1 MDIKEMQNVIHQLFS
16 ASAALGKYKQQ
27 YTAEMI
33 DIFLMDNAGSLSEKI
48 IAIIGKDFEA
58 YVAIVNSK
66 MQPVDAS
73 INVESDE
80 LCTQGLSNVS
90 HDEKSSEENQQLSE
104 NIASESPLIEATYQ
118 ESEPMKV
125 TELPSIDSGAMP
137 IQLQKLEPQN
147 KPNQQLA
154 SGDNMPRKF
163 SFKLKGGKL
172 QAGVLYDGRLEYSE
186 GSPGIAPSILTVE
199 MTPDIGLKFDKDDP
213 ARIYGTPTIGGEITL
228 SIKFNLGASEAS
240 AIELTSNI
248 DEFVNHDPKTLWKD
262 LPSDREDPHWK
273 SDYDSILLEAG
284 DRKLVAASQR
294 GRSHAHEGKF
304 RDDDF
309 LMQISDTGWH
319 VIAVADGAGSAI
331 KSRRGSQIAVST
343 AVNVLLELLA
353 GEDGARLEKSVSDWH
368 KGDVSKEQVV
378 AGGVYPVLGIA
389 AFKACKAIEEEANG
403 LGVAVKEFS
412 TTLLVT
418 VFKKMSFGNLFATY
432 WVGDG
437 GVGICLN
444 DGTPKLLGKV
454 DSGEYAGQTRF
465 LDYKVMTT
473 EEITARLHFEVV
485 DEFRALVA
493 MTDGITDPWFM
504 TDNNLESQEYW
515 GKLWTEVEPAL
526 KSDDPAASLLAWL
539 DFWSPGNHDDRT
551 IAILW

>member
-1 MDIKEMQNVIHQLFS
+1 MDIKEMQNIINQLFT
-16 ASAALGKYKQQ
+16 ANLALSKLQDKYKS
-27 YTAEMI
+27 EVINSFLI
-33 DIFLMDNAGSLSEKI
+33 DNSESIMEKI
-48 IAIIGKDFEA
+48 VAMIGKEFEA
-58 YVAIVNSK
+58 YVATVNSSI
-66 MQPVDAS
+66 QLLEAS
-73 INVESDE
+73 INVESDQ
-80 LCTQGLSNVS
+80 LCVDALSNMS
-90 HDEKSSEENQQLSE
+90 CDDKSSEDNQQFSE
-104 NIASESPLIEATYQ
+104 NIPSESPLIEATCK
-118 ESEPMKV
+118 ESGPVKLE
-125 TELPSIDSGAMP
+125 ELVSIDSGTIP
-137 IQLQKLEPQN
+137 IQLPKLEPQN
-147 KPNQQLA
+147 IPNQQHA
-154 SGDNMPRKF
+154 SGDTKPRKF

-172 QAGVLYDGRLEYSE
+172 QAGVLYDGRLEYSG
-186 GSPGIAPSILTVE
+186 GSSDITPNILTVE
-199 MTPDIGLKFDKDDP
+199 MSPNIGLQFDKDDP
-213 ARIYGTPTIGGEITL
+213 ARIYGTPTIGGDITL
-228 SIKFNLGASEAS
+228 IIKFNLSISDAS
-240 AIELTSNI
+240 AIMLTSSI

-262 LPSDREDPHWK
+262 LPSDREDPYWK
-273 SDYDSILLEAG
+273 SDFDSILLETG
-284 DRKLVAASQR
+284 DRKIVAASQR

-309 LMQISDTGWH
+309 LIRNSDTGWH

-353 GEDGARLEKSVSDWH
+353 GEDGARLEKLVSDWH
-368 KGDVSKEQVV
+368 KGDILKEQVV

-389 AFKACKAIEEEANG
+389 AFKACKSIEEEAKI

-418 VFKKMSFGNLFATY
+418 VYKKMSFGNLFATY

-437 GVGICLN
+437 GVGIFLN

-465 LDYKVMTT
+465 LDYKIMTT

-485 DEFRALVA
+485 NDFRALVA

-515 GKLWTEVEPAL
+515 EKLWAEVEPAL
-526 KSDDPAASLLAWL
+526 KSENPAASLLTWL